1 MMEINFQID
10 DPFQARIEPEPL
22 QKALQVALHRFNQTS
37 DSDTSPAS
45 SVTLVVTDNDTIR
58 QLNADYRGVDAPTDV
73 LSFENTPAPDFPQ
86 VDELEA
92 GHLGDIIIAYPVAE
106 AQAQAAGH
114 TAQDEIVLL
123 AVHGFLH
130 LLGFDH
136 DSPEN
141 KAHMWQTQHQVMI
154 ELGLGHVQPTES

>member
-1 MMEINFQID
+1 MMEIFFQID

-22 QKALQVALHRFNQTS
+22 EKAVRLTFHRFNQNTGS
-37 DSDTSPAS
+37 NPSTAS
-45 SVTLVVTDNDTIR
+45 SVTLVVTDNDTVQ

-73 LSFENTPAPDFPQ
+73 LSFENTPDPDFPQ
-86 VDELEA
+86 LDEEA

-106 AQAQAAGH
+106 AQALAAGH
-114 TAQDEIVLL
+114 TAQEEIVLL

-141 KAHMWQTQHQVMI
+141 KAQMWQIQHQVMV

>member
-1 MMEINFQID
+1 MEIILQID
-10 DPFQARIEPEPL
+10 DPFQAQIEPESL
-22 QKALQVALHRFNQTS
+22 EKAVQLALHLFNQTFGS
-37 DSDTSPAS
+37 NTNTAS
-45 SVTLVVTDNDTIR
+45 SVTLVVTDNDTVR

-73 LSFENTPAPDFPQ
+73 LSFENTPDPDFPQ

-92 GHLGDIIIAYPVAE
+92 DHLGDIIIAYPVAE

-114 TAQDEIVLL
+114 TVQDEIVLL

-136 DSPEN
+136 DTPEN
-141 KAHMWQTQHQVMI
+141 KAQMWQIQHQIMV